1 MTTFC
6 IDFYESYLSTGRG
19 ERGGAVKR
27 SRRRWGRKGEDICE
41 NENEKEEQ
49 GGQSTRRREDG
60 KIRGGKQEKYIKKE
74 AR

>member
-1 MTTFC
+1 M
-6 IDFYESYLSTGRG
+6 
-19 ERGGAVKR
+19 KR